1 MSNHLRLFSLSICA
15 SRGFQAKHTSCM
27 VEAHSANEALNLGT
41 RIAEK
46 RYPQSQGWSLSN
58 VVATDE
64 VVAVKFIDSG
74 SIAVGL

>member
-1 MSNHLRLFSLSICA
+1 
-15 SRGFQAKHTSCM
+15 M